1 MSNQNMPKKPYLTAQ
16 PRPFRGTS
24 LGLFTPTTFELQ
36 LLEIAVKGK
45 RAYEASLDKEASTY
59 GIDKQV
65 MSLEILQE
73 IKIWEKER
81 NINLLVD
88 RARNQVV
95 KMKSHKNLHKRALLI
110 YRDFLN
116 ISLSSA
122 RDSTETSSSQY
133 RSHESTG
140 LTSSLVRESREYDSS
155 SQVYTL
161 DEKFDEML
169 GIELPESQD
178 EESSSLKEPCSGLFQ
193 GEPSGSS
200 CEVISLLGDMSH
212 DASIFEKPTETEEG
226 VLAPAAR
233 FSELTLDDSE
243 GGDSVLFL
251 GNRERDNSCT
261 KIRLRRMKPQ
271 KDIFSWKASDVK
283 IDLYGDELPQILGEF
298 PGKEF
303 KHPIQ
308 WTLDGII
315 YNAQNIAELR
325 RKHNIVLEGVFK
337 KRWCHTWRN
346 YFGFLLDTGVMLYF
360 KKDDFRKFADF
371 RKSTVSMPKGKQ
383 QRLSIQDVYVRS
395 VSTNWELKFD
405 SANHLI
411 TWCETIAEIS
421 KGLNDEVV
429 KLQLPEEL
437 NIFI

>member
-1 MSNQNMPKKPYLTAQ
+1 MQKKPYLTAQ
-16 PRPFRGTS
+16 ARPFRGTS

-45 RAYEASLDKEASTY
+45 RAYEACLEKEASTY

-81 NINLLVD
+81 NIDLLVD

-95 KMKSHKNLHKRALLI
+95 KLKSHKNLHKRALLI

-116 ISLSSA
+116 ISLSFA
-122 RDSTETSSSQY
+122 RDSSETSSSQY
-133 RSHESTG
+133 RTNESTG
-140 LTSSLVRESREYDSS
+140 LTSSLVRGSREYDSS
-155 SQVYTL
+155 SPVYTL

-169 GIELPESQD
+169 GVELPESLD
-178 EESSSLKEPCSGLFQ
+178 EESSSLKEPCPRLFQ

-200 CEVISLLGDMSH
+200 CEVISLFGDMS
-212 DASIFEKPTETEEG
+212 DDGSIFEKPTETEEG
-226 VLAPAAR
+226 VWSPGAC

-243 GGDSVLFL
+243 GGDSVLYL
-251 GNRERDNSCT
+251 GNRERDNSSTQILSKRT
-261 KIRLRRMKPQ
+261 KTKEDL
-271 KDIFSWKASDVK
+271 FSWKASDVK
-283 IDLYGDELPQILGEF
+283 IDLYSDELPQVLGEF

-308 WTLDGII
+308 WTVDGIT

-360 KKDDFRKFADF
+360 KKGDFRKFADF

-383 QRLSIQDVYVRS
+383 QRLRIQDVHVRS
-395 VSTNWELKFD
+395 VSTDWELKFD
-405 SANHLI
+405 SAKHLI
-411 TWCETIAEIS
+411 AWCETIAELS

-429 KLQLPEEL
+429 KLQLPEKL